1 MQVVP
6 AQSAVAVPSG
16 ASRTVRGVSDLVLLP
31 PSEGKAD
38 GGRGRWAPDAG
49 RFPALASARTAVV
62 DAYVATMARDA
73 ERVVGTSGP
82 IVERARLAAAALAAG
97 TAPTLPAHRRFTG
110 VVWEHLQPADLPAAA
125 LRRVVVVSGLC
136 GLLAGTDPVPD
147 HRLKLSVSLDGL
159 GRLDRWWRP
168 VLTEALTTL
177 ARRRRVWDL
186 LPKEHA
192 AAIDLTA
199 VRTVRVRFEGD
210 TGHAAKAVKGA
221 FARAVLLGGD
231 DAVPA
236 FAFHDWRAAWDGEDV
251 VVTKAP

>member
-1 MQVVP
+1 ML
-6 AQSAVAVPSG
+6 
-16 ASRTVRGVSDLVLLP
+16 DLVLLP
-31 PSEGKAD
+31 PSEGKAG
-38 GGRGRWAPDAG
+38 GGRGRWTPDAG
-49 RFPALASARTAVV
+49 RFASLATARTTVV
-62 DAYVATMARDA
+62 DAYAIAVSRDA
-73 ERVVGTSGP
+73 ERVVGTGGL
-82 IVERARLAAAALAAG
+82 IAERARAAAAALSAG
-97 TAPTLPAHRRFTG
+97 TAPALPAHRRFTG
-110 VVWEHLQPADLPAAA
+110 VVWEHLHPADLPAAA
-125 LRRVVVVSGLC
+125 LRRIVVVSGLC

-168 VLTEALTTL
+168 VLTEALVGH

-192 AAIDLTA
+192 AAIDLAA
-199 VRTVRVRFEGD
+199 VRRVRVRFEGD

-221 FARAVLLGGD
+221 FARAVLLDGA
-231 DAVPA
+231 DAVPT

>member
-1 MQVVP
+1 M
-6 AQSAVAVPSG
+6 
-16 ASRTVRGVSDLVLLP
+16 SDVVLLP

-38 GGRGRWAPDAG
+38 GGRGRWTAESG
-49 RFPALASARTAVV
+49 RFGALAEARAAVV
-62 DAYVATMARDA
+62 AAYVAAMARDA
-73 ERVVGTSGP
+73 ERVVGAGGA
-82 IVERARLAAAALAAG
+82 IAERARAAARALEAG
-97 TAPTLPAHRRFTG
+97 TARALPAHRRFTG
-110 VVWEHLQPADLPAAA
+110 VVWEHLRPADLPAAA
-125 LRRVVVVSGLC
+125 LRRIVVVSGLC
-136 GLLAGTDPVPD
+136 GLVTGTDPVPD

-168 VLTEALTTL
+168 VLTEALAAH

-192 AAIDLTA
+192 AAVDLGGA
-199 VRTVRVRFEGD
+199 RTVRVRFVGD

-221 FARAVLLGGD
+221 FARAVLLDGR

-236 FAFHDWRAAWDGEDV
+236 FAFHDWRAAWDGDDV

>member
-1 MQVVP
+1 M
-6 AQSAVAVPSG
+6 
-16 ASRTVRGVSDLVLLP
+16 SDLVLLP
-31 PSEGKAD
+31 PSEGKAE
-38 GGRGRWAPDAG
+38 GGRGHWAPDSG
-49 RFPALASARTAVV
+49 RFAGLATARAAVV
-62 DAYVATMARDA
+62 AAYVAAVAQDA

-82 IVERARLAAAALAAG
+82 IAERARAAAAALSAG
-97 TAPTLPAHRRFTG
+97 SAPALPAHRRFTG
-110 VVWEHLQPADLPAAA
+110 VVWEHLHPADLPAAA

-147 HRLKLSVSLDGL
+147 HRLKLSVALGDL

-168 VLTEALTTL
+168 VLTEALTAH

-192 AAIDLTA
+192 AAVDLGA
-199 VRTVRVRFEGD
+199 VRAVRVRFEGD

-221 FARAVLLGGD
+221 FARAVLLEGR